1 MRRKKREP
9 RGRTQD
15 RDDRIMEEKETRTE
29 EVKNS
34 EVEKSEPGDVQNP
47 EIKPG
52 KTGWKKRPAVIAGAA
67 LALLA
72 AVLFLLGIPQ
82 KLLGLGARESLGVV
96 KEGSRQVIQ
105 KDEERK
111 EVFAVYAEDISGSFN
126 PAYAQGTGDQAVS
139 SIVFEPLMERNEDG
153 SWNPVLVKSMQI
165 SQDGCT
171 YTLYLEEDVLFSD
184 ETPMTA
190 QDAAASIAA
199 MALTGN
205 TGPMSGAYGRI
216 EGMEEFISNP
226 VKLPQGLE
234 AADDHTLVIR
244 FTEGSPDNLL
254 LLGTQVQKG
263 DFAESIEEG
272 GMLEALRSRGRGGIG
287 TGAYELGDARS
298 GSQVS
303 LTANPFYRKNIGDIK
318 RVEFQAVSYYDLP
331 KAVENG
337 DLDLA
342 VYSGTSPLFEI
353 LYDWEGFTVWA
364 EPGNMVYA
372 LFYNQDNPILRNE
385 KVRQAI
391 ACGYNR
397 EAVIQEQLVRQLMF
411 EGSPGANA
419 VQTAGGYSY
428 QPSRAK
434 SLMREAG
441 EEMEILN
448 TRVQLNLPVLKDNG
462 VQALLANALRNDL
475 SDLGIE
481 VNIQE
486 LDQQGY
492 MRALYLEMD
501 FDLYLAG
508 VPVTDN
514 VSSYENFFQS
524 QIGLPIDVNDS
535 RLTEAYNALSGSIQ
549 AGEIQKNRRNM
560 EAAMGEV
567 QPSLI
572 LGRSKRFI
580 SLSADLENAGT
591 SSLNTLLNH
600 IYEIRVR

>member
-1 MRRKKREP
+1 
-9 RGRTQD
+9 
-15 RDDRIMEEKETRTE
+15 MEEKLKTKETENPET
-29 EVKNS
+29 VQ
-34 EVEKSEPGDVQNP
+34 SEPGDGKNP
-47 EIKPG
+47 EMKPG
-52 KTGWKKRPAVIAGAA
+52 KTGWKRRPAVIAGAA
-67 LALLA
+67 LVLLL

-82 KLLGLGARESLGVV
+82 RLLGLGARETLGVV
-96 KEGSRQVIQ
+96 KEGSKNVIR
-105 KDEERK
+105 KDEERR
-111 EVFAVYAEDISGSFN
+111 EVLAVYAEDISGSFN
-126 PAYAQGTGDQAVS
+126 PAYAQGNGDQAVS
-139 SIVFEPLMERNEDG
+139 AIVFEPLMEREEDG
-153 SWNPVLVKSMQI
+153 SFSPVLVKSMQI
-165 SQDGCT
+165 SPDGCT
-171 YTLYLEEDVLFSD
+171 YTLYLEEEVLFSD

-190 QDAAASIAA
+190 QDAAVSIAA
-199 MALTGN
+199 LALTGN
-205 TGPMSGAYGRI
+205 AGPMSGAYVRI
-216 EGMEEFISNP
+216 EGMEEFVSNP

-234 AADDHTLVIR
+234 VVDDHTLVIH

-263 DFAESIEEG
+263 DFAASMEEG

-287 TGAYELGDARS
+287 TGAYELADARS

-303 LTANPFYRKNIGDIK
+303 LTANPFYRKNIGDIQ
-318 RVEFQAVSYYDLP
+318 RIEFQAVSYYDLP
-331 KAVENG
+331 QAVENG

-372 LFYNQDNPILRNE
+372 LYYNQDNPILRNE

-397 EAVIQEQLVRQLMF
+397 DAVIQEKLVRQLMF
-411 EGSPGANA
+411 GGSAGADA
-419 VQTAGGYSY
+419 TQAAGGYSY
-428 QPSRAK
+428 QPAKAK

-441 EEMEILN
+441 ENMEILN
-448 TRVQLNLPVLKDNG
+448 TRIQLNLPVLKDNG
-462 VQALLANALRNDL
+462 VQALLANALRSDL

-481 VNIQE
+481 VNIRE
-486 LDQQGY
+486 LDQQEY

-549 AGEIQKNRRNM
+549 AGEIKKNRRNM

-580 SLSADLENAGT
+580 SLSADLQNADT